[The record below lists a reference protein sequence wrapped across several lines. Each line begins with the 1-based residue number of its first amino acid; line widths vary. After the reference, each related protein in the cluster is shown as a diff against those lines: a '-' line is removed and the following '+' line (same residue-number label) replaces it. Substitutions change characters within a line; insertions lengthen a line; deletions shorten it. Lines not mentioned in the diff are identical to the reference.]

1 MSRGDIKP
9 TGESDPLDL
18 FHSGIRT
25 QTTDATYTTILRIV
39 LCAICEDVLSGTFE
53 GEGARAGGA
62 RAQGSRVGA
71 RPHARH
77 LEPAAQEDG
86 AAADGRQLSGP
97 VVDCQLL
104 CPAEEA
110 AGHERHRRPVEPHI
124 RRVPAKG
131 AHCRHPRLAPGGDTE
146 DAEARARHQAPRGDT
161 DDCELRRARRRAGA
175 WTGAT

>member
-1 MSRGDIKP
+1 MAGAGAHGHQSRNDRGPVTTSQKAGFLCKRLGSLPAKPHDQRSTLTSYGFLYVKTCIRGVKLSRGDVKS

-53 GEGARAGGA
+53 ERARELVGA
-62 RAQGSRVGA
+62 RAQGSHVGA

-77 LEPAAQEDG
+77 LGPAAQEDG
-86 AAADGRQLSGP
+86 AAADGRQLPGP

-110 AGHERHRRPVEPHI
+110 AG
-124 RRVPAKG
+124 
-131 AHCRHPRLAPGGDTE
+131 T
-146 DAEARARHQAPRGDT
+146 
-161 DDCELRRARRRAGA
+161 
-175 WTGAT
+175 